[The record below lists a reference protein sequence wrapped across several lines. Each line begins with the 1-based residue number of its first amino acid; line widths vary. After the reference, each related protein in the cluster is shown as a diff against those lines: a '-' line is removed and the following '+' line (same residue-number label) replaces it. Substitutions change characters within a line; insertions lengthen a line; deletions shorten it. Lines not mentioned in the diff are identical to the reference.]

1 MYDWRVERRAEQEQR
16 DEIANSM
23 AEIKTLHAAVAELIH
38 DGETIA
44 MEGFTHLI
52 PFAAAHEVMRQ
63 GRRNLTLVRMTPDV
77 IYDQLIGAGC
87 AKKLV
92 FSWGGNPGVGSLH
105 RFRDAVEH
113 NWPVPLEIQEHGH
126 GDLANAY
133 VAGASK
139 LPFAVLRAYAG
150 SDLPKHND
158 KIKFIQCPF
167 TGETLAAVP
176 SIQPDVTII
185 HAQKADRKGNVL
197 LWGILGVQKEAVLAA
212 KRAIVTVEEI
222 VDDLK
227 AWPNAC
233 ILPRWTISAV
243 CCVPGGAFPSY
254 AHGYYERDNRF
265 YQAWDAIARDRQ
277 RFQRWVKSHILDTD
291 NFDEFRRVL
300 RESISQGV
308 K

>member
-1 MYDWRVERRAEQEQR
+1 
-16 DEIANSM
+16 M
-23 AEIKTLHAAVAELIH
+23 AEIKSLREAIAELVR
-38 DGETIA
+38 DGDTIA

-52 PFAAAHEVMRQ
+52 PFAAGHEVIRQ
-63 GRRNLTLVRMTPDV
+63 RRRNLTLVRMTPDV

-87 AKKLV
+87 ARKLI

-105 RFRDAVEH
+105 RLRDAVEH
-113 NWPVPLEIQEHGH
+113 DWPRPLELQEHGH
-126 GDLANAY
+126 GDLSNAY

-139 LPFAVLRAYAG
+139 LPLAVLRAYIG

-158 KIKFIQCPF
+158 RIKFIQCPF
-167 TGETLAAVP
+167 TGEMLAAVP
-176 SIQPDVTII
+176 AIGPDVTII

-212 KRAIVTVEEI
+212 KKAIVTVEEI

-233 ILPRWTISAV
+233 ILPSWTVSAV

-265 YQAWDAIARDRQ
+265 YQAWDAIARDRKT
-277 RFQRWVKSHILDTD
+277 FQDWIRRYLLNTE
-291 NFDEFRRVL
+291 NFDEFRRAL
-300 RESISQGV
+300 RESASQGV

>member
-1 MYDWRVERRAEQEQR
+1 
-16 DEIANSM
+16 M
-23 AEIKTLHAAVAELIH
+23 AEITTLREAIAGLVR
-38 DGETIA
+38 DGDVVA

-52 PFAAAHEVMRQ
+52 PFAAGHEVLRQ
-63 GRRNLTLVRMTPDV
+63 QRRNLTLVRMTPDV

-87 AKKLV
+87 AKKLI
-92 FSWGGNPGVGSLH
+92 FSWGGNPGVGSLY
-105 RFRDAVEH
+105 RLRDAVEH
-113 NWPVPLEIQEHGH
+113 DWPTPLEIQEHGH

-133 VAGASK
+133 VAGASN

-167 TGETLAAVP
+167 TGESLAAVP
-176 SIQPDVTII
+176 SIRPDVTVI
-185 HAQKADRKGNVL
+185 HAQKSDRKGNIL

-222 VDDLK
+222 VDELN

-233 ILPRWTISAV
+233 ILPHWTISAV
-243 CCVPGGAFPSY
+243 CRVPGGGFPSY

-265 YQAWDAIARDRQ
+265 YQAWDAIARDRDT
-277 RFQRWVKSHILDTD
+277 FQKWIKAHILDTD
-291 NFDEFRRVL
+291 NFEEFRQVL
-300 RESISQGV
+300 AESVSQET
-308 K
+308 